1 MYSHSFHAKLIWYEK
16 KKALISPCCDIAL
29 AGTVLMSQ
37 ICVERQAEIAK
48 ETEAHINH

>member
-1 MYSHSFHAKLIWYEK
+1 MYSHSFHAKLISYE

-29 AGTVLMSQ
+29 AGTILMSQ

-48 ETEAHINH
+48 ETDAHINH